1 MTRSTG
7 MKNRVIWY
15 IITYG
20 KPGGKRRNH
29 FGYFGAKNTRQ
40 SGKRFPHQQKKQE
53 SQESISFRRWSTSRC
68 QFLDLLAKKWQNRV
82 WHLFGSFSEKCLGV
96 QQKGSKSQE
105 SISFRRWSTSRC
117 RFLDLLAKKWQNRVW
132 HLFGSFRD
140 RGLNGRNRRVSRV
153 KFDQGAILRR
163 PFEFCWRFSSRIA
176 EKAIFWKSSF
186 GTEVV
191 RFGGKRSR
199 IGLEFA
205 PEACFC
211 PRINLA
217 SSDFGFL
224 N

>member
-68 QFLDLLAKKWQNRV
+68 
-82 WHLFGSFSEKCLGV
+82 
-96 QQKGSKSQE
+96 
-105 SISFRRWSTSRC
+105 

-153 KFDQGAILRR
+153 KIDQGAILRR

-199 IGLEFA
+199 IGLKFA
-205 PEACFC
+205 PESCFC

>member
-1 MTRSTG
+1 MG
-7 MKNRVIWY
+7 LKIVKIGIFEKVNRKISNVK
-15 IITYG
+15 YG
-20 KPGGKRRNH
+20 KSKKFWGKLEN
-29 FGYFGAKNTRQ
+29 G
-40 SGKRFPHQQKKQE
+40 
-53 SQESISFRRWSTSRC
+53 
-68 QFLDLLAKKWQNRV
+68 
-82 WHLFGSFSEKCLGV
+82 
-96 QQKGSKSQE
+96 
-105 SISFRRWSTSRC
+105 
-117 RFLDLLAKKWQNRVW
+117 VW